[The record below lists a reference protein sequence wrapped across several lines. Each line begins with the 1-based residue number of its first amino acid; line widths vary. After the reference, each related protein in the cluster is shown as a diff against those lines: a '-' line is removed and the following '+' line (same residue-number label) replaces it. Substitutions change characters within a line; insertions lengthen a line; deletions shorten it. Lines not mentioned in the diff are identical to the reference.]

1 MGDGLCVQMSWVS
14 GPVQSRVQPISG
26 FKVLGGGRVRPAL
39 SRVSGLCS
47 VGKRSARV
55 GCVKWASP
63 QARYSGSSDGE
74 ESDSEGRSWWSP
86 RDEFGLYPWDPS
98 WDSPDRDDAD
108 WVREDTFTFFT
119 TDGLVHI
126 GGSIRP
132 SFERKQSRLRRRRYR
147 EEDYMDPKQGLC
159 LGAIFDIAATNGL
172 DRGRRFC
179 VFGFCRSIEMLNDV
193 VEDTVL
199 DLGGEVVIAEKA
211 TTEGLHEK
219 LTMTVVMPLLWGVPP
234 AVDTLN
240 YAIRSGGGIVEKTYK
255 QWHFL

>member
-1 MGDGLCVQMSWVS
+1 MAVRVIQMADV
-14 GPVQSRVQPISG
+14 
-26 FKVLGGGRVRPAL
+26 
-39 SRVSGLCS
+39 
-47 VGKRSARV
+47 
-55 GCVKWASP
+55 
-63 QARYSGSSDGE
+63 
-74 ESDSEGRSWWSP
+74 
-86 RDEFGLYPWDPS
+86 
-98 WDSPDRDDAD
+98 D

-119 TDGLVHI
+119 TDGLVRI

-132 SFERKQSRLRRRRYR
+132 SFGKKHRLRRRRYK

-172 DRGRRFC
+172 DRGRKLC
-179 VFGFCRSIEMLNDV
+179 VVGFCRSIEMLNDV

-219 LTMTVVMPLLWGVPP
+219 LTMMVVMPLLWGVPP

>member
-1 MGDGLCVQMSWVS
+1 MVSSVQLSFVS
-14 GPVQSRVQPISG
+14 CPIILARGTRLSPPLKYSNWSRSRSRKMIPQ
-26 FKVLGGGRVRPAL
+26 AL
-39 SRVSGLCS
+39 SNDGGEDSND
-47 VGKRSARV
+47 
-55 GCVKWASP
+55 
-63 QARYSGSSDGE
+63 SS
-74 ESDSEGRSWWSP
+74 SWFWSR
-86 RDEFGLYPWDPS
+86 RDDFGVYPWDPS
-98 WDSPDRDDAD
+98 ADRDV
-108 WVREDTFTFFT
+108 WIREDSFTFFT
-119 TDGLVHI
+119 TDGLVKI

-132 SFERKQSRLRRRRYR
+132 DFLRKQSQLRRQLRRR

-199 DLGGEVVIAEKA
+199 DLGGEVVAAEKA
-211 TTEGLHEK
+211 LTEGLHEK

-240 YAIRSGGGIVEKTYK
+240 HAIRSGGGIVEKTYK

>member
-1 MGDGLCVQMSWVS
+1 MGHASIVQRNWVPCAQPNFACVLVS
-14 GPVQSRVQPISG
+14 APVAS
-26 FKVLGGGRVRPAL
+26 FKVVRFRRAL
-39 SRVSGLCS
+39 SSTSGLS
-47 VGKRSARV
+47 SRFRV
-55 GCVKWASP
+55 TNQTRLSPMKMLSP
-63 QARYSGSSDGE
+63 QSRYSGNSDGG
-74 ESDSEGRSWWSP
+74 ESDSDGRSGWSP
-86 RDEFGLYPWDPS
+86 RDKFGLYPWDPS
-98 WDSPDRDDAD
+98 WDSPERDCKDVD

-119 TDGLVHI
+119 TDGLKKH
-126 GGSIRP
+126 
-132 SFERKQSRLRRRRYR
+132 RLRRRRYK

-172 DRGRRFC
+172 DRGRKLC
-179 VFGFCRSIEMLNDV
+179 VVGFCRSIEMLNDV

-219 LTMTVVMPLLWGVPP
+219 LTMMVVMPLLWGVPP

>member
-1 MGDGLCVQMSWVS
+1 MV
-14 GPVQSRVQPISG
+14 
-26 FKVLGGGRVRPAL
+26 
-39 SRVSGLCS
+39 
-47 VGKRSARV
+47 
-55 GCVKWASP
+55 SP
-63 QARYSGSSDGE
+63 QARQSGTSDGE
-74 ESDSEGRSWWSP
+74 DSDSWFWSR
-86 RDEFGLYPWDPS
+86 RDDFGPYPWDPS
-98 WDSPDRDDAD
+98 WDSPDRDD
-108 WVREDTFTFFT
+108 WIREDTVTFFT
-119 TDGLVHI
+119 TDGLVKI

-132 SFERKQSRLRRRRYR
+132 SFLRKQSQLRRRRFR

-179 VFGFCRSIEMLNDV
+179 VFGFCRSVEMLNDV

-199 DLGGEVVIAEKA
+199 DLGGEVVAAEKA

-219 LTMTVVMPLLWGVPP
+219 LTMSVVMPLLWGVPP

-240 YAIRSGGGIVEKTYK
+240 HAIRSGGGIVERTYK